1 MLNCIYHPELRA
13 VTSIYSGAH
22 DWERVGLCKDCSER
36 LHPFGR
42 LSGRAFGTG
51 TGKEAH
57 AEAQESKRYAED
69 YDRARPTKERR

>member
-1 MLNCIYHPELRA
+1 MNCIYHPDLRA

-42 LSGRAFGTG
+42 AYASGTSP
-51 TGKEAH
+51 EAA
-57 AEAQESKRYAED
+57 AEAREAQRYQQD
-69 YDRARPTKERR
+69 FDLARPTKERR